1 MSSQTESRCWV
12 VCCFKAAISMTSMS
26 STRMLNSYFVAR
38 IALNIDHAQLWRED
52 TTAAVQQS
60 SAMSLYIV
68 PAGLPAKL
76 FQNLAARKSQTCCRD
91 FKPSSAKRMS
101 VEVLPLLQCCYVIM
115 GTSGLSWASRD
126 RQSVLY
132 TAPLCTVGLD
142 YRRSLKRKGMLSL
155 TLLLYRSPSVSRC
168 ARTIVPC
175 MLHDA

>member
-1 MSSQTESRCWV
+1 MSNKERACLSRGLANHLKYVQHLAFLEGQVLGQISMSSQTESRCWV

-26 STRMLNSYFVAR
+26 STRMLNSYPVAR

-101 VEVLPLLQCCYVIM
+101 VDHSMSSGNVLQAGPSLEAEGPL
-115 GTSGLSWASRD
+115 GEASVPR
-126 RQSVLY
+126 
-132 TAPLCTVGLD
+132 VG
-142 YRRSLKRKGMLSL
+142 
-155 TLLLYRSPSVSRC
+155 RC
-168 ARTIVPC
+168 FF
-175 MLHDA
+175 